1 MLRPRGNRITQGGIH
16 TMPDRCVQCH
26 QAYPEVDIGLLRVMH
41 PAKGLQTGLPQM
53 THSRQQYCLACYR
66 QAERRQNLL
75 SLAKLLMA
83 LLPMM
88 WFLFGGIFIYSGL
101 YASPAT
107 APIEVHMFYFGPS
120 LAAFYAIP
128 ACIVKIVKRLDPM
141 PETPAALPEAVEMG
155 SR

>member
-1 MLRPRGNRITQGGIH
+1 
-16 TMPDRCVQCH
+16 MPDRCVQCH
-26 QAYPEVDIGLLRVMH
+26 QAYAEVNIGLLRVMH

-53 THSRQQYCLACYR
+53 IHSRQPYCLACYR
-66 QAERRQNLL
+66 QAERRQNWQ

-88 WFLFGGIFIYSGL
+88 WFLMGGIFIYSGL
-101 YASPAT
+101 YANPAT
-107 APIEVHMFYFGPS
+107 APTEVHIFYFGTS

-128 ACIVKIVKRLDPM
+128 TCIVRLIRRLDPI
-141 PETPAALPEAVEMG
+141 PDETPRSLPEAVEVG